1 MNHYD
6 WPMRNREQTVRS
18 HLLHSSVAGV
28 AVHAFAVPST
38 GLSKLSENAGS
49 KLSWQ
54 AKLHVLTF
62 GRLIF
67 NLQDHLLS
75 TSGAALRASSIR
87 LL

>member
-1 MNHYD
+1 
-6 WPMRNREQTVRS
+6 MRNREQTVRS

-38 GLSKLSENAGS
+38 SHSKLSQNAGWVKTILARQIACFDFCS
-49 KLSWQ
+49 SN
-54 AKLHVLTF
+54 
-62 GRLIF
+62 F

-75 TSGAALRASSIR
+75 TSGAGLRASSITR